1 MFKEI
6 KERLKSY
13 AKEIRALK
21 DKRKLSNRGNLQLS
35 EIESKINQLKYHF
48 RHIHIA
54 FCEIRGRKREEIEK
68 PSIHNP
74 ANQSYID
81 KIKKEIQQKIEHES
95 IIRSSQTGS

>member
-13 AKEIRALK
+13 AKEIRTLK
-21 DKRKLSNRGNLQLS
+21 NRRKETCGSEEDKIL
-35 EIESKINQLKYHF
+35 QLKYHF

-54 FCEIRGRKREEIEK
+54 LCETRGRKREEIEK

-81 KIKKEIQQKIEHES
+81 KIKKEIQQKIEHEQT
-95 IIRSSQTGS
+95 IRSSKTGS